1 MADGFVGNGDAL
13 EVRSYAAL
21 YCYAV
26 IVVGMWVMPLR

>member
-1 MADGFVGNGDAL
+1 MAEGCVGNAL